1 MSMLRNTLLAIGLSV
16 AATSAF
22 AETVYTF
29 AYSNNDAYTARYV
42 SASVKPLESTQSE
55 IDGPELRTRWKEA
68 LRANGYDYRSANI
81 IDAKLDMKGS
91 SGKYYSS
98 YDEAETERRAMIND
112 PRNNVV
118 KVVNW

>member
-1 MSMLRNTLLAIGLSV
+1 MSMIRNTLLSIGLSV

-29 AYSNNDAYTARYV
+29 AYSNNESYSARYV
-42 SASVKPLESTQSE
+42 SASVKPLESTQWE

-68 LRANGYDYRSANI
+68 LRANGYNV
-81 IDAKLDMKGS
+81 IDSFLSKKGS

-98 YDEAETERRAMIND
+98 YDEAETERRAMINGE
-112 PRNNVV
+112 RNKEV